1 MDAVITGAST
11 GIGRACALR
20 LDREGWRVF
29 AGVRREQDAESLR
42 SEAGSRL
49 TPLIID
55 VTNEATI
62 AKAAAQVAEATG
74 STGLHGLL
82 NNAGI
87 GVGGPIEFV
96 ELDDWR
102 RQLEVNVIGQIAVT
116 KAFLP
121 QIRAAKGRI
130 VFTGSVG
137 GRNSTP
143 FLSPYT
149 ASKHAIEAIADSLRG
164 ELRKFGIW
172 VAVIEPGSIAT
183 PIWDKA
189 KTDLESAVASLTP
202 DARALYGD
210 DVEKFGEF
218 FQRIGAKGIPPEV
231 VADKVWHAF
240 TAKRPRARYLIG
252 TDAKAQIAIKT
263 ILPERALD
271 AALSRL
277 IGLGK

>member
-29 AGVRREQDAESLR
+29 AGVRREQDAESL
-42 SEAGSRL
+42 SAEAGARL

-55 VTNEATI
+55 VTDQATI
-62 AKAAAQVAEATG
+62 AAAAAQVGEATG

-87 GVGGPIEFV
+87 GVGGPVEFV

-102 RQLEVNVIGQIAVT
+102 RQLEVNVIGQVAVT
-116 KAFLP
+116 QAFLP

-143 FLSPYT
+143 FLGPYT
-149 ASKHAIEAIADSLRG
+149 ASKHAIEAITDSLRG

-189 KTDLESAVASLTP
+189 RTDLESGIAGLTP
-202 DARALYGD
+202 EARALYGSD
-210 DVEKFGEF
+210 MESFGKFAEK
-218 FQRIGAKGIPPEV
+218 IAAAGIPPEA

-252 TDAKAQIAIKT
+252 RDAKAQIALRT